1 MELKNELLESVL
13 WDIGGLGK
21 FQKTL
26 IALSYVSCFLCAA
39 NHLGPVF
46 TAFKPKFACLADDD
60 EQQRG

>member
-13 WDIGGLGK
+13 RDVGGLGK

-26 IALSYVSCFLCAA
+26 IGLSYVSCFLCAA

-46 TAFKPKFACLADDD
+46 TAFKPKFACLAD
-60 EQQRG
+60 EQLQQ

>member
-13 WDIGGLGK
+13 RDVGGFGRFQRMLIG
-21 FQKTL
+21 
-26 IALSYVSCFLCAA
+26 LSYVSCFLCAA

-46 TAFKPKFACLADDD
+46 TAFKPKFACLADDN

>member
-13 WDIGGLGK
+13 RDVGGLGK

-46 TAFKPKFACLADDD
+46 TAFKPKFACLADDN